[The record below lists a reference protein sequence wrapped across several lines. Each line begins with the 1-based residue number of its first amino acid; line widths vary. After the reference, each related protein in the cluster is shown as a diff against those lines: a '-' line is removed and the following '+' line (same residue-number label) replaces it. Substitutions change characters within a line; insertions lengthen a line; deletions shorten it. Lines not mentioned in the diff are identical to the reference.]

1 MCEQHS
7 EELWMIQGS
16 KAKTSPHTRSPKQ
29 KTPTEAEQ
37 LQLLLELNCY
47 GVKLIPQFQKTI
59 PDKQDRQK
67 K

>member
-1 MCEQHS
+1 
-7 EELWMIQGS
+7 MIQGS